1 MWINLVQ
8 IIPLA
13 NHISLYAIL
22 KNMNSKVSILIP
34 LISSESR
41 IVQVLKTLR
50 LLSLLL
56 VRYKCYCLTKAVN
69 KNNLTWESSLLHRVQ
84 KHCKDI
90 QGVRK
95 VRWVE
100 RKKNTRISALCRLH
114 IKGRWSSKWK
124 STTACMNYLTL
135 HPVLLFLNCL
145 STIAK
150 RTTSTFSFIL
160 GFEKDGVKLPTFL

>member
-1 MWINLVQ
+1 MNLVQ

-95 VRWVE
+95 VR
-100 RKKNTRISALCRLH
+100 
-114 IKGRWSSKWK
+114 
-124 STTACMNYLTL
+124 
-135 HPVLLFLNCL
+135 
-145 STIAK
+145 
-150 RTTSTFSFIL
+150 
-160 GFEKDGVKLPTFL
+160 